1 MSLFMRTNK
10 ELEDGRVLY
19 TTYERDGFVTLA
31 ITFADRLLGWM
42 EVSREALVKDP
53 TCLDYYREWLAV
65 HYPRGSTG
73 TKRMRSL

>member
-10 ELEDGRVLY
+10 ELEDGRVLC
-19 TTYERDGFVTLA
+19 TTYERDGSVTLA

-42 EVSREALVKDP
+42 GVSPEALAKDP
-53 TCLDYYREWLAV
+53 KCLDYYRERLAV
-65 HYPRGSTG
+65 RYPRGSTG